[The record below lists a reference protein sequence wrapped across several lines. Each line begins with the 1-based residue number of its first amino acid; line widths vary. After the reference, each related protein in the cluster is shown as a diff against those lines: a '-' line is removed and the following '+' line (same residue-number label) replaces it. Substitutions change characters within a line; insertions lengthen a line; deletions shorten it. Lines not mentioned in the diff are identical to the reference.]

1 MQQEEEE
8 QEQKCSIKYHPTYNK
23 SSYLLNQYQN
33 WIFDLIKC
41 VEENKVYDKMLLL
54 VGPGR
59 NGKTTFLKEIEDY
72 IGGASYC
79 CHSLSHDDD
88 EDQNLDSK
96 KLLLLDGLVNDLS
109 NEDVI
114 YLSTVL
120 DLHKINVI
128 GTTNNMALVH
138 PSILKRCNIIRIY
151 TTFQ

>member
-1 MQQEEEE
+1 MQQE
-8 QEQKCSIKYHPTYNK
+8 QECSIKYHPTFNK
-23 SSYLLNQYQN
+23 SSYLLNEYQN

-41 VEENKVYDKMLLL
+41 IEENKVYDKMLLL

-72 IGGASYC
+72 IGGASHC
-79 CHSLSHDDD
+79 CHSISHH
-88 EDQNLDSK
+88 QHLNSK

-109 NEDVI
+109 NEDVT

>member
-1 MQQEEEE
+1 MQEVS
-8 QEQKCSIKYHPTYNK
+8 SIKYHPIHNK
-23 SSYLLNQYQN
+23 SSYLLNQYQS

-41 VEENKVYDKMLLL
+41 AQENEVYDKMLLL

-72 IGGASYC
+72 IGGPEYC
-79 CHSLSHDDD
+79 YRSLSLSHEQD
-88 EDQNLDSK
+88 LSSK

-109 NEDVI
+109 IEDKTH
-114 YLSTVL
+114 LSTIL

-128 GTTNNMALVH
+128 GTTNNLSLVD
-138 PSILKRCNIIRIY
+138 PCILKRCNIIRIY